1 MREDIYPPG
10 GGSGLAGL
18 LPGLPGEVSAGGNAH
33 GNVPPLRE
41 GFHIRFIRKAL
52 AQILW
57 GLSDEADENG
67 EPPDVKKQH
76 VH

>member
-10 GGSGLAGL
+10 GGSALAGL
-18 LPGLPGEVSAGGNAH
+18 LSGVPGEASAGGNDH
-33 GNVPPLRE
+33 KNVLSMRK